1 MSFLVRAARP
11 EDARAIAAIYAP
23 FVLTSTAPLEL
34 QPPDAAE
41 IERRMRSVQD
51 AGLPYLVAEA
61 DGGAVAGYAYATAI
75 RPRAGYRFTVED
87 SVYLDARFAG
97 QGLGRRLLVEL
108 IARCKAAGCHQMV
121 AVIGGENP
129 ASVAMHAS
137 QGFAH
142 VGVLREVGFKLDEW
156 CDVTLMQR
164 EL

>member
-1 MSFLVRAARP
+1 MSFLVRAACP
-11 EDARAIAAIYAP
+11 EDARAIAAIYAT
-23 FVLTSTAPLEL
+23 FVLTSTATLEL
-34 QPPDAAE
+34 DAPDAAE
-41 IERRMRSVQD
+41 IECRMRSVQH
-51 AGLPYLVAEA
+51 AGLPYLIAEA
-61 DGGAVAGYAYATAI
+61 PDGVVAGYAYAASF

-97 QGLGRRLLVEL
+97 QGLGRRLLGEL

-137 QGFAH
+137 QGFVH
-142 VGVLREVGFKLDEW
+142 VGVLREVGFKFDAW
-156 CDVTLMQR
+156 RDVTLMQR

>member
-1 MSFLVRAARP
+1 MSFLIRDARP
-11 EDARAIAAIYAP
+11 DDAPAIAAIYAP
-23 FVLTSTAPLEL
+23 FVLTSTATLEL
-34 QPPDAAE
+34 ESPNACE
-41 IERRMRSVQD
+41 IERRLRSVQE
-51 AGLPYLVAEA
+51 AGLPYLIAEA
-61 DGGAVAGYAYATAI
+61 EGTVAGYAYATAF

-97 QGLGRRLLVEL
+97 HGLGRRLLGEL

-129 ASVAMHAS
+129 ASVAMHTS

-142 VGVLREVGFKLDEW
+142 VGVLREVGFKFDAW
-156 CDVTLMQR
+156 HDVRLMQR